1 MMKNNFTIGYI
12 ETAIGNVTVVETKL
26 RFSDIIGTVKVRW
39 SISRNDYMVDPG
51 LYAVGKPDKWSDVFV
66 TANYKLSFD
75 IVRKNLDGLN
85 AWLLVL
91 DTKGVNVWC
100 AAGKRTFGTRELI
113 FRVNALFLEN
123 IVEHRRLILPQ
134 LGAVGIAAHDVK
146 KFTGFNVVYGPVR
159 ADDIKSFIGA
169 GYKADK
175 EMRRV
180 RFTFNDRLK
189 QIPVDF
195 VYGKYYLLIA
205 FALVFI
211 ISGLSKSGFSIDI
224 AVSKGLIGILN
235 IFLAY
240 SAGIVFTP
248 MLLPYIPFKS
258 FSLKGF
264 IMGLFTAIILFFANS
279 LGSNILEIIS
289 WFFIIP
295 CISSFIAMNFTGSS
309 TFTSLSG
316 VKKEMGIAIPVQI
329 VAATI
334 GLIGFIISKFL

>member
-1 MMKNNFTIGYI
+1 MKNRFITGYI
-12 ETAIGNVTVVETKL
+12 ETAIGNVPVVETKL
-26 RFSDIIGTVKVRW
+26 RCNDIIGTVKVRW
-39 SISRNDYMVDPG
+39 SIRRNSYRVDPG

-66 TANYKLSFD
+66 TANYKFSFD
-75 IVRKNLDGLN
+75 MVRKNLDGLN

-91 DTKGVNVWC
+91 DTKGINVWC
-100 AAGKRTFGTRELI
+100 AAGKGTFGTKELI

-123 IVEHRRLILPQ
+123 VVEHRRLILPQ
-134 LGAVGIAAHDVK
+134 LGAVGVAAHDVK
-146 KFTGFNVVYGPVR
+146 KFTGFTVVYGTVR
-159 ADDIKSFIGA
+159 ADDIKSFISA

-175 EMRRV
+175 EMRKV
-180 RFTFNDRLK
+180 RFDFKDRLK
-189 QIPVDF
+189 LIPVDF

-205 FALVFI
+205 FALILI
-211 ISGLSKSGFSIDI
+211 ISGLSKSGFLIDN
-224 AVSKGLIGILN
+224 AVNKGLIGILN

-240 SAGIVFTP
+240 TAGIIFTP

-264 IMGLFTAIILFFANS
+264 IMGLFTAIILFFANF

-329 VAATI
+329 IVAAI
-334 GLIGFIISKFL
+334 GLIGLIVSKFI